1 MDIFDRIASQ
11 FQKEARIPSVGNPKY
26 EPCPCK
32 NPKAKGPCKCPT
44 GETWTKEEVKAY
56 YDDFKGSLGKEWA
69 KYEGAFDPSSGKMSQ
84 DRIKKNMRGKGKK
97 ASFYGDEIIDDLGLD
112 RVDLGGFFSRRAS
125 SSFRSSTPFEIV
137 TDWFANAEEDSDFE
151 LEYTMGVDGDD
162 EISGDVEIHSG
173 HPVSSILSD
182 LKRDLGGKHNLEFKK
197 VGPSTIRW
205 GLPEQS
211 GDFEGEHFRFAS
223 DGIIDDL
230 GLEGE
235 HFRFASDEIID
246 DLGLE
251 RTASDR
257 EAELLAEDLM
267 VLAEELM
274 SGKRRGPLKSS
285 VRRAI
290 GKALKKSL
298 GRGNN
303 LKNRTKKTMKTLR
316 EPRTQESRA
325 RARVRKQRRYD
336 RYSR

>member
-1 MDIFDRIASQ
+1 
-11 FQKEARIPSVGNPKY
+11 
-26 EPCPCK
+26 
-32 NPKAKGPCKCPT
+32 
-44 GETWTKEEVKAY
+44 
-56 YDDFKGSLGKEWA
+56 
-69 KYEGAFDPSSGKMSQ
+69 
-84 DRIKKNMRGKGKK
+84 
-97 ASFYGDEIIDDLGLD
+97 
-112 RVDLGGFFSRRAS
+112 
-125 SSFRSSTPFEIV
+125 
-137 TDWFANAEEDSDFE
+137 
-151 LEYTMGVDGDD
+151 MGVDGDD

-197 VGPSTIRW
+197 VGPSTISW

-223 DGIIDDL
+223 DEIIDDL

-235 HFRFASDEIID
+235 HFRFASDEIIDDLGLEGEHFRFASDGIID

-298 GRGNN
+298 ARGNN

-316 EPRTQESRA
+316 KPRTQESRA